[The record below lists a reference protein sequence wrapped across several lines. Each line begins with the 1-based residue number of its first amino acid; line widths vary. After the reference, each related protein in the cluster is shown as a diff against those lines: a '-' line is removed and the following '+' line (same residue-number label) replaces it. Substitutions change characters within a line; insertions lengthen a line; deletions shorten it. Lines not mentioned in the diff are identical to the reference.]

1 MKKPERSWRAA
12 SVPSWLRAAFLSSLF
27 AAFPLVAQDAE
38 KATHAEDSSK
48 PMVSWEVRGEGWL
61 VRQYQLGCLSLLSY
75 LLVSNG
81 EAVVIDP
88 QRDVEQYVADAAAE
102 KATIRSVLLTHS
114 HADFVAG
121 HTELRH
127 RTGATIHVSHA
138 AGAEFPHQPL
148 KDGDRLR
155 NGLFTV
161 EAWETPGHTPNAM
174 TFLASVPG
182 AAVQPQWAF
191 TGDTLFIGS
200 IGRPDL
206 LDVPPSELAKKSFHS
221 IQRLKGLPDGTM
233 VLPAHGAGSLCG
245 AHLSPDTTST
255 IGKEE
260 LTNSYLLIPSE
271 ASFIASVLSHQPKA
285 PQYFRFNV
293 EINRKGPPV
302 VERVA
307 GMPPAVDPA
316 GVAAAVQAGGWIVD
330 LRDQA
335 EYAAGHVRGAVNI
348 ALRGRLDTWTG
359 IAIPF
364 DASIH
369 LVGSEAE
376 VREGV
381 FRLRRIGLDTVAG
394 WLQGGM
400 AAWEQAGLP
409 VQKSKLVTPKELH
422 ELMKAGKEP
431 FVVDVRT
438 ADEFADMR
446 LGDVG
451 NIPVTDS
458 PRFAQM
464 LDRSQ
469 PVLMV
474 CASSYRSSM
483 AVGLAERLGFADVGS
498 LAGGLDAWMEQ
509 GLPVKGRM
517 VQQAAAIVLPA
528 AIVPSQLAH
537 QLRTDPARIVVLD
550 IRLPWQFTDW
560 SIPGSRSVKPDELEA
575 AVAAAPADAQ
585 VVVVD
590 RDGTSAFAA
599 AGALLAR
606 KPDRQ
611 LHALVGGVVGWYRE
625 VELRAGSPLQ
635 AVPAAAAPQ
644 PAAAPTVAKKRSAG
658 C

>member
-1 MKKPERSWRAA
+1 MKKPERLRSASRALLWSLA
-12 SVPSWLRAAFLSSLF
+12 SLA
-27 AAFPLVAQDAE
+27 PLAAQDAE
-38 KATHAEDSSK
+38 KATHAEDASK
-48 PMVSWEVRGEGWL
+48 PRVSWEARGDGWL

-88 QRDVEQYVADAAAE
+88 QRDVEHYIADAAAE
-102 KATIRSVLLTHS
+102 KATIRSVMITHP

-127 RTGATIHVSHA
+127 RTGATILLSHA
-138 AGAEFPHQPL
+138 ANAEFPHQPL
-148 KDGDRLR
+148 RDGDKVR
-155 NGLFTV
+155 NGLFTI
-161 EAWETPGHTPNAM
+161 EAWDTPGHTPNAM
-174 TFLASVPG
+174 TFLGSVPS
-182 AAVQPQWAF
+182 APVQPQWAF

-206 LDVPPSELAKKSFHS
+206 LDTPPAELAKLSYAS

-255 IGKEE
+255 IGAQKI
-260 LTNSYLLIPSE
+260 TNSYLQIPSE
-271 ASFIASVLSHQPKA
+271 ASFIASVLSHQPTA

-302 VERVA
+302 VERVEV
-307 GMPPAVDPA
+307 MPPAVDA
-316 GVAAAVQAGGWIVD
+316 ATLNAAVQAGGWVVD
-330 LRDQA
+330 LRDHA
-335 EYAAGHVRGAVNI
+335 EYGAGHIRGAINI

-364 DASIH
+364 DAKIH

-376 VREGV
+376 VREGA
-381 FRLRRIGLDTVAG
+381 FRLRRIGIDTVTG

-409 VQKSKLVTPKELH
+409 VQKSRLLAPKDLH
-422 ELMKAGKEP
+422 ALMQAGKEP
-431 FVVDVRT
+431 LVVDVRT
-438 ADEFADMR
+438 TDEFEDMR

-451 NIPVTDS
+451 NIPVTES

-464 LDRSQ
+464 LDKSQ

-474 CASSYRSSM
+474 CASAYRSMM

-498 LAGGLDAWMEQ
+498 LEGGLDAWVEA

-517 VQQAAAIVLPA
+517 VQQVAGITMPA
-528 AIVPSQLAH
+528 AIVASQLAH
-537 QLRTDPARIVVLD
+537 QVRTDPSKLVLLD
-550 IRLPWQFTDW
+550 IRLGWQFADW
-560 SIPGSRSVKPDELEA
+560 AVPGSRNLKLEDLEA
-575 AVAAAPADAQ
+575 AIEAAPAEAQ
-585 VVVVD
+585 VVLLD
-590 RDGTSAFAA
+590 HDGSYAFAA
-599 AGALLAR
+599 AGALMAR
-606 KPDRQ
+606 KPGRV
-611 LHALVGGVVGWYRE
+611 LHALVGGVTGWYRE
-625 VELRAGSPLQ
+625 VELGTGAPMP
-635 AVPAAAAPQ
+635 VPAALPAAGGQ
-644 PAAAPTVAKKRSAG
+644 AAAPAKATKKRSAG

>member
-1 MKKPERSWRAA
+1 MNKPERLRSASRA
-12 SVPSWLRAAFLSSLF
+12 VLLSLVSL
-27 AAFPLVAQDAE
+27 APLAAQDAE
-38 KATHAEDSSK
+38 KVTHTEDASK
-48 PMVSWEVRGEGWL
+48 PRVSWEARGDGWL

-88 QRDVEQYVADAAAE
+88 QRDVEHYIADAAAE
-102 KATIRSVLLTHS
+102 KATIRSVMLTHP

-127 RTGATIHVSHA
+127 RTGATILLSQA
-138 AGAEFPHQPL
+138 AHAEFPHQPL
-148 KDGDRLR
+148 KDGDKLR
-155 NGLFTV
+155 NGHFTIEV
-161 EAWETPGHTPNAM
+161 WETPGHTPNAM
-174 TFLASVPG
+174 TFLASVPS
-182 AAVQPQWAF
+182 APVQPQWAF

-206 LDVPPSELAKKSFHS
+206 LDTPPAELAKLSYGS

-255 IGKEE
+255 IGAQK
-260 LTNSYLLIPSE
+260 LTNSYLQIPSE
-271 ASFIASVLSHQPKA
+271 ASFIASVLSHQPAA

-302 VERVA
+302 VERVEA
-307 GMPPAVDPA
+307 MPPAVD
-316 GVAAAVQAGGWIVD
+316 AATLNASVQAGGWVVD
-330 LRDQA
+330 LRDHA
-335 EYAAGHVRGAVNI
+335 EYAAGHIRGAINI

-364 DASIH
+364 DAKIH
-369 LVGSEAE
+369 LVGSADE
-376 VREGV
+376 VREGA

-409 VQKSKLVTPKELH
+409 VQKSKLLAPRDLH
-422 ELMKAGKEP
+422 ALMQAGKEP
-431 FVVDVRT
+431 LVVDVRT
-438 ADEFADMR
+438 NGEFEDMR

-451 NIPVTDS
+451 NIPVTES

-464 LDRSQ
+464 LDKSQ

-474 CASSYRSSM
+474 CASAYRSMM

-498 LAGGLDAWMEQ
+498 LEGGLDAWVEQ
-509 GLPVKGRM
+509 GLPVRGRM
-517 VQQAAAIVLPA
+517 VQQAEGIAMPA
-528 AIVPSQLAH
+528 AIVATQLAH
-537 QLRTDPARIVVLD
+537 QLRTDPSKLVLLD
-550 IRLPWQFTDW
+550 IRLGWQFADW
-560 SIPGSRSVKPDELEA
+560 AVPGSRNVKLEDVEA
-575 AVAAAPADAQ
+575 AIDGAPAGAQ
-585 VVVVD
+585 VVLLD
-590 RDGTSAFAA
+590 HDGSHAFAA
-599 AGALLAR
+599 AGALMAR
-606 KPDRQ
+606 KPGRV
-611 LHALVGGVVGWYRE
+611 LHALVGGVTGWYRE
-625 VELRAGSPLQ
+625 VELGTGASMS
-635 AVPAAAAPQ
+635 VPAAQ
-644 PAAAPTVAKKRSAG
+644 PSAAAPAATPAKATKKRSAG

>member
-1 MKKPERSWRAA
+1 MKKPERLRSASRALLWSLA
-12 SVPSWLRAAFLSSLF
+12 SLA
-27 AAFPLVAQDAE
+27 PLAAQDAE
-38 KATHAEDSSK
+38 KATHAEDASK
-48 PMVSWEVRGEGWL
+48 PRVSWEARGDGWL

-88 QRDVEQYVADAAAE
+88 QRDVEHYIADAAAE
-102 KATIRSVLLTHS
+102 KATIRSVMLTHP

-127 RTGATIHVSHA
+127 RTGATILLSHA
-138 AGAEFPHQPL
+138 ANAEFPHQPL
-148 KDGDRLR
+148 RDGDKVR
-155 NGLFTV
+155 NGLFTI
-161 EAWETPGHTPNAM
+161 EAWDTPGHTPNAM
-174 TFLASVPG
+174 TFLGSVPS
-182 AAVQPQWAF
+182 APVQPQWAF

-206 LDVPPSELAKKSFHS
+206 LDTPPAELAKLSHAS

-245 AHLSPDTTST
+245 AHLSPETTST
-255 IGKEE
+255 IGEQK
-260 LTNSYLLIPSE
+260 LTNSYLQIPSE
-271 ASFIASVLSHQPKA
+271 ASFIASVLSHQPTA

-302 VERVA
+302 VERVEV
-307 GMPPAVDPA
+307 MPPAVDA
-316 GVAAAVQAGGWIVD
+316 ATLNAAVQAGGWVVD
-330 LRDQA
+330 LRDHA
-335 EYAAGHVRGAVNI
+335 EYGAGHIRGAINI

-364 DASIH
+364 DAKIH

-376 VREGV
+376 VREGA
-381 FRLRRIGLDTVAG
+381 FRLRRIGIDTVTG

-409 VQKSKLVTPKELH
+409 VQKSRLLAPKDLH
-422 ELMKAGKEP
+422 ALMQAGKEP
-431 FVVDVRT
+431 LVVDVRT
-438 ADEFADMR
+438 TDEFEDMR

-451 NIPVTDS
+451 NIPVTES

-464 LDRSQ
+464 LDKSQ

-474 CASSYRSSM
+474 CASAYRSMM

-498 LAGGLDAWMEQ
+498 LEGGLDAWVEA

-517 VQQAAAIVLPA
+517 VQQVAGITMPA
-528 AIVPSQLAH
+528 AIVASQLAH
-537 QLRTDPARIVVLD
+537 QLRTDPLRLVLLD
-550 IRLPWQFTDW
+550 IRLGWQFADW
-560 SIPGSRSVKPDELEA
+560 AVPGSRNLKLEDLEA
-575 AVAAAPADAQ
+575 AIEAAPAEAQ
-585 VVVVD
+585 VVLLD
-590 RDGTSAFAA
+590 HDGSYAFAA
-599 AGALLAR
+599 AGALMAR
-606 KPDRQ
+606 KPGRV
-611 LHALVGGVVGWYRE
+611 LHALVGGVTGWYRE
-625 VELRAGSPLQ
+625 VELGTGAPMP
-635 AVPAAAAPQ
+635 VPAALPAAGGQ
-644 PAAAPTVAKKRSAG
+644 AAAPAKATKKRSAG